1 VVISPT
7 DEVCNQ
13 WVNSAAEFGVQL
25 SRSGSETKDFDGVAV
40 TYQQVINGSDTHRS
54 LCRTHP
60 TVVVFDEV
68 HHCGEGLQWSDSIRR
83 AFECAAF
90 RIALSGTPFRSDDR
104 PIPFVTYEDGV
115 CRPDFTYSYQEA
127 MDDGVCRLA
136 FFPTIDGSAEW
147 LKNGERKKAL
157 LTDEL
162 CDSDSSARLRTI
174 LDPLGEWMTTTIL
187 EARKKTD
194 ECRRLGHADAAELW
208 TGVDQNHARE
218 LARQIEKLTGER
230 PCLVISDDTDAA
242 RSIDLFRNGTDKCIV
257 TVKMVS
263 EGVDIPR
270 IRVLVFATNIL
281 TEMFFRQFLGRAI
294 RYQEGLDEQS
304 AYAFIPRVATLVEF
318 AMKVIEERIHHLE
331 AIDAEALIREYER
344 THDGQQP
351 IPRTFPAARF
361 FGGSLPCH
369 RAGRGVLSRRH
380 STG

>member
-1 VVISPT
+1 MSRWSAWPYEFERRDWQQRAFEEFRSTRLDNKDFLLVACPAAGKTRGVMSMVVDLLEGRHATRVVVISPT

-136 FFPTIDGSAEW
+136 FFPHHRRVGRMAE
-147 LKNGERKKAL
+147 KRGAEEGT
-157 LTDEL
+157 TD
-162 CDSDSSARLRTI
+162 RRI
-174 LDPLGEWMTTTIL
+174 V
-187 EARKKTD
+187 
-194 ECRRLGHADAAELW
+194 RLGLLGTLADHPRSV
-208 TGVDQNHARE
+208 G
-218 LARQIEKLTGER
+218 GM
-230 PCLVISDDTDAA
+230 DDDHHS
-242 RSIDLFRNGTDKCIV
+242 RSPQK
-257 TVKMVS
+257 
-263 EGVDIPR
+263 
-270 IRVLVFATNIL
+270 
-281 TEMFFRQFLGRAI
+281 
-294 RYQEGLDEQS
+294 
-304 AYAFIPRVATLVEF
+304 
-318 AMKVIEERIHHLE
+318 
-331 AIDAEALIREYER
+331 
-344 THDGQQP
+344 DG
-351 IPRTFPAARF
+351 
-361 FGGSLPCH
+361 
-369 RAGRGVLSRRH
+369 
-380 STG
+380 